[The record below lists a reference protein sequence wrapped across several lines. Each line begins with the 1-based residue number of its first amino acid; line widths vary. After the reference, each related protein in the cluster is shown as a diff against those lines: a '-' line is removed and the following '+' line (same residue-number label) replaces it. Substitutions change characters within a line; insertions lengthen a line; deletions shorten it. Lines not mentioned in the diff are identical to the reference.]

1 MNNMEMKPLHTN
13 GNDAAAHLNERVT
26 AVNGDSTDKSSAA
39 TERDVLLSRQGA
51 DHNGDAITSSHEMEA
66 QTTVGCTYDS
76 KESST
81 ISRILRELNSEV
93 LHRVK
98 LWMALILIAVVIVA
112 VVLISLAACAA
123 LHEDVDDMFDPSL
136 FIVPLN
142 FNGSFQLPNQVFTEE
157 LFIFSSNESQTL
169 SVDLQEKLSD
179 LYRASPALGRYF
191 STAEIYALRNGS
203 VIADYQLS
211 FLLPE
216 EQQEELRNF
225 TLSREMVYNVFR
237 QFLYDQ
243 EIEQT
248 SPMYIYPRSLF
259 MF

>member
-13 GNDAAAHLNERVT
+13 GNDGAAHLNERVT
-26 AVNGDSTDKSSAA
+26 AVNGDSTDKSSPA
-39 TERDVLLSRQGA
+39 TERDVLLSRQAA

-66 QTTVGCTYDS
+66 QPTVGYNT

-81 ISRILRELNSEV
+81 ISRILRELNSEGFQ
-93 LHRVK
+93 RVK
-98 LWMALILIAVVIVA
+98 LCIALFLIAVVIVA
-112 VVLISLAACAA
+112 VVLISLAVCAA

-169 SVDLQEKLSD
+169 SADLQEKLSD

-203 VIADYQLS
+203 VIADYQLT